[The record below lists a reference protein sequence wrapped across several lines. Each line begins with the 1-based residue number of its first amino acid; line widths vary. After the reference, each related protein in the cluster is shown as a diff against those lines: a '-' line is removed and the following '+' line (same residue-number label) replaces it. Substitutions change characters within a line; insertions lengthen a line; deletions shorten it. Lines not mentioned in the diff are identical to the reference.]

1 MIPFLIF
8 CLINFGLV
16 MLSKKSFGVTLPV
29 TLTGVTLLTYFGQ
42 FLFHTFNVGVWLC
55 VGMAVAGA
63 ILLIVCRKDRDFI
76 SRCFSVGFFVFSQFV
91 FCFWCWITD
100 VGLQHGMSIHIGARC

>member
-42 FLFHTFNVGVWLC
+42 FLFGPLQFAGQL
-55 VGMAVAGA
+55 GRFLKQVA
-63 ILLIVCRKDRDFI
+63 L
-76 SRCFSVGFFVFSQFV
+76 
-91 FCFWCWITD
+91 
-100 VGLQHGMSIHIGARC
+100 

>member
-63 ILLIVCRKDRDFI
+63 VLLIVRRKDRDFI
-76 SRCFSVGFFVFSQFV
+76 SRCFSVGFFVFFAICILFLV
-91 FCFWCWITD
+91 LDYGRW
-100 VGLQHGMSIHIGARC
+100 

>member
-29 TLTGVTLLTYFGQ
+29 TLTGVTLLTYFVH
-42 FLFHTFNVGVWLC
+42 L
-55 VGMAVAGA
+55 
-63 ILLIVCRKDRDFI
+63 
-76 SRCFSVGFFVFSQFV
+76 
-91 FCFWCWITD
+91 
-100 VGLQHGMSIHIGARC
+100 MSAYGYV